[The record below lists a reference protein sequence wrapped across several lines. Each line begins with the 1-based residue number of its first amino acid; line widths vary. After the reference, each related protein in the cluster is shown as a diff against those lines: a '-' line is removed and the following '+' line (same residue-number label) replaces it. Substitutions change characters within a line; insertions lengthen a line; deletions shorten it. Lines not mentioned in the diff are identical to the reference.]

1 MPTASDYK
9 TIQERIA
16 NPLET
21 TLRPFDPDAAA
32 AGLPFTLQDYLEL
45 VDWAGRAIQRGKRG
59 HIPTS
64 TPPIMVRLNMQS
76 SPVLAYL
83 QHSEKFTPVAL
94 GPVSALRKFAHA
106 MGRRFVKG
114 LSLGKSICPE
124 GF

>member
-114 LSLGKSICPE
+114 LFLGKSLCPDV
-124 GF
+124 F